1 MAEETTTT
9 TKKTTK
15 STGSTRSTSR
25 TKSTATAP
33 AAEPKT
39 EAPIVPKDI
48 DVHDTVTV
56 RNGFQGKLIY
66 KSPRSGERYV
76 WESFGDEQE
85 MELAELKNARNSS
98 RAFFEKNWFMF
109 DEAWIP
115 DYLGVARY
123 YKYALKIED
132 FDKLFDKSVAEL
144 EKILATMS
152 DGQKKSVAY
161 RARKLIADGT
171 LDSRKMIAALE
182 KQLGVE
188 LVEK

>member
-1 MAEETTTT
+1 MAEETT

-15 STGSTRSTSR
+15 STGSTRSSSR
-25 TKSTATAP
+25 TKSTATTP
-33 AAEPKT
+33 AAEPKVET
-39 EAPIVPKDI
+39 PIIPKDI

-56 RNGFQGKLIY
+56 RNGFQGKLVY
-66 KSPRSGERYV
+66 KSPRSGEKYV

-132 FDKLFDKSVAEL
+132 FDKLFDKSISEL